1 MALQTMQ
8 KRREMGLFVAFVIRS
23 GWCVLALATQ
33 SCGSEKSSRGEA
45 HDVLERISRLEANA
59 AFDDQRAA
67 IAALAALPL
76 EDQGLKAMRDVCLEA
91 HQGLLEALVAQDEVR
106 KVLDAKAQPSADEL
120 AALTAKTEQAGAT
133 RVTAEAQ
140 MVRCLEQKREATV
153 RYR

>member
-1 MALQTMQ
+1 MQ
-8 KRREMGLFVAFVIRS
+8 KRRQIGLFVASVIRC
-23 GWCVLALATQ
+23 GWCALALVTQ
-33 SCGSEKSSRGEA
+33 SCGSEKSGRAEA
-45 HDVLERISRLEANA
+45 HDVLERIARLEANV

-76 EDQGLKAMRDVCLEA
+76 EDKGLRAMRDVCLEA

-106 KVLDAKAQPSADEL
+106 KVLDEKAQPSADEL
-120 AALTAKTEQAGAT
+120 AALTAKTEQAGVT